1 MNQNRADNTESQDIQ
16 QSVPS
21 ILSKRKLLPG
31 DKVLWTIVVMLFAIS
46 LVAVYTASSKR
57 GFAYGTIDS
66 ELKKHFITLCGSA
79 VVLFICYILG
89 AKLLRKCALFA
100 FSSSWLATLL
110 PYFVSSAKNDA
121 HRWLD
126 LGFVEFQPSEL
137 LKIGTVMLL
146 AAQLSAIHHRIGS
159 VRLLPTTF
167 DVRKWKTPK
176 ELNIIKNDII
186 PIVLPIALS
195 CVVILPAHSSSAI
208 HIFFVSIVLLFIAG
222 IRFKEI
228 MKLTAVALVCGLLVL
243 FVAGRW
249 GVFIQRSTARLNMSK
264 MIEASLPPLVTN
276 LDELTEEQ
284 RTKFEEK
291 IVATRVKTI
300 SGRDD
305 LKDPYFSRL
314 AIQNGGVFGVG
325 AGRSMMRAKLTNPDC
340 DYLFAIVVEEFG
352 LLLSFM
358 IALIYLWLFFRSL
371 RIFEKCE
378 WLFGGLLAV
387 GLAFLITSQGFLHIS
402 VTLGILP
409 ETGQNLPFITH
420 GRSSMVAAAI
430 AIGLILSISRQVEQG
445 TLLPPSQRG
454 GNKHI

>member
-1 MNQNRADNTESQDIQ
+1 M
-16 QSVPS
+16 
-21 ILSKRKLLPG
+21 
-31 DKVLWTIVVMLFAIS
+31 
-46 LVAVYTASSKR
+46 
-57 GFAYGTIDS
+57 
-66 ELKKHFITLCGSA
+66 
-79 VVLFICYILG
+79 
-89 AKLLRKCALFA
+89 
-100 FSSSWLATLL
+100 
-110 PYFVSSAKNDA
+110 
-121 HRWLD
+121 
-126 LGFVEFQPSEL
+126 
-137 LKIGTVMLL
+137 
-146 AAQLSAIHHRIGS
+146 
-159 VRLLPTTF
+159 
-167 DVRKWKTPK
+167 
-176 ELNIIKNDII
+176 
-186 PIVLPIALS
+186 
-195 CVVILPAHSSSAI
+195 
-208 HIFFVSIVLLFIAG
+208 
-222 IRFKEI
+222 
-228 MKLTAVALVCGLLVL
+228 
-243 FVAGRW
+243 
-249 GVFIQRSTARLNMSK
+249 
-264 MIEASLPPLVTN
+264 
-276 LDELTEEQ
+276 
-284 RTKFEEK
+284 
-291 IVATRVKTI
+291 
-300 SGRDD
+300 
-305 LKDPYFSRL
+305 